1 VQAASLLIAVAFA
14 GWRVNQIKHILNH
27 EEFDDVPT
35 FSFYSSALIISII
48 SFTNPAP
55 VVSVTSIEASGE
67 KVVMTDRPIQKDAS
81 CNALRRE
88 QCCFIK
94 ARLRYCVT
102 VL

>member
-1 VQAASLLIAVAFA
+1 MIYKQSLFFAIALV
-14 GWRVNQIKHILNH
+14 
-27 EEFDDVPT
+27 
-35 FSFYSSALIISII
+35 ISVV
-48 SFTNPAP
+48 SLANPAP
-55 VVSVTSIEASGE
+55 VVSVASIEASGE

-81 CNALRRE
+81 CNALGRE